1 MNISKDYQ
9 KMLVEK
15 GIVLSELGLQDVALR
30 KADALQAIKLLQI
43 DSVPVL
49 GGDAYYRENSKNSVA
64 YANWYCEPIVGED
77 IRVFSSRSCAKATDY
92 ISQFP
97 DLAGKESIFVIVI
110 KK

>member
-9 KMLVEK
+9 KMLVAR
-15 GIVLSELGLQDVALR
+15 GIVLSDLGLQDVALR
-30 KADALQAIKLLQI
+30 KADALQAIKLLQV
-43 DSVPVL
+43 DSIPVL
-49 GGDAYYRENSKNSVA
+49 GGDVYYRENSKSSIA
-64 YANWYCEPIVGED
+64 YANWYCEPTIGED
-77 IRVFSSRSCAKATDY
+77 IQAFSSRSCAKATEY